1 MIIKTKIVATVGP
14 ASRDVPVLT
23 RLVKAGVDVFRIN
36 FSHGTLDE
44 HEQILKNIRRVS
56 DDLGEP
62 LAVMADL
69 CGPKIRVGKMRNGG
83 AMLAKGAE
91 ITIRRKPVE
100 GTGEQ
105 ISTTFPELIDKVR
118 KGQKIRLDDGKIEL
132 EVVRSASQN
141 AVLCRVVTG
150 GILSSGKGVNLPKT
164 NLSLSALTEKDRA
177 DAKWIA
183 RRDFDYVALSF
194 VQRAADVKALRK
206 ILAGA
211 DSEARIIAK
220 IEKPQAVKN
229 IDAIIA
235 AADGILVARGD
246 MGVEMSLP
254 EVPLVQKR
262 LVRLCAGQGKVCIIA
277 TQMLETMTEN
287 PTPTRA
293 EVSDVANAILDGT
306 DAVMLSGETAVGKYP
321 EKAVRMMG
329 KIAQRTER
337 YLDEVHTDRRMRR
350 HFKWLLTELDDSTPG
365 PKHKHKRHTDRISD
379 DLLAI
384 AKATQALVNS
394 ETVRAVVTFTLTG
407 NTARILSKMRLPVPI
422 LALTPSE
429 RVMQQVCLCYGV
441 HARRTGMFE
450 HTREIL
456 PAAAKEVRRLR
467 WARKG
472 DKIAVVSGRPLRKP
486 GTINTLVV
494 HTL

>member
-1 MIIKTKIVATVGP
+1 MIKTKIVATVGP

-23 RLVKAGVDVFRIN
+23 RLIKAGVDVFRIN
-36 FSHGTLDE
+36 FSHGTLAE
-44 HEQILKNIRRVS
+44 HEQTLKNIRRVS

-69 CGPKIRVGKMRNGG
+69 CGPKIRVGKICGGG
-83 AMLAKGAE
+83 ALLVKGAE
-91 ITIRRKPVE
+91 ITIQRKAVE
-100 GTGEQ
+100 GTAVR
-105 ISTTFPELIDKVR
+105 ISTTLPELIDKVR
-118 KGQKIRLDDGKIEL
+118 KGRKIRLDDGKIEL
-132 EVVRSASQN
+132 EVVRRPRTN
-141 AVLCRVVTG
+141 EVLCRVVIG
-150 GILSSGKGVNLPKT
+150 GILSSGKGVNLPST

-194 VQRAADVKALRK
+194 VQKASDVKALRK
-206 ILAGA
+206 ILAGSG
-211 DSEARIIAK
+211 SEARIIAK
-220 IEKPQAVKN
+220 IEKPQAVRN
-229 IDAIIA
+229 IDAIID

-246 MGVEMSLP
+246 MGVEMNLS

-262 LVRLCAGQGKVCIIA
+262 LARLCAETGKVCIVA
-277 TQMLETMTEN
+277 TQMLETMTEA

-321 EKAVRMMG
+321 EKAVRMMNN
-329 KIAQRTER
+329 IARRTER
-337 YLDEVHTDRRMRR
+337 YINEVRADRHR
-350 HFKWLLTELDDSTPG
+350 LQCGELFSEPNELPSDR
-365 PKHKHKRHTDRISD
+365 KRKHKRAGDRIPD
-379 DLLAI
+379 DLLVVAR
-384 AKATQALVNS
+384 ATCAMVHS
-394 ETVRAVVTFTLTG
+394 ETVRAVVTFTLSG
-407 NTARILSKMRLPVPI
+407 NTARVLSKMRLPVPI

-429 RVMQQVCLCYGV
+429 RVMQQACLCYGV
-441 HARRTGMFE
+441 CARRVKMFE

-456 PAAAKEVRRLR
+456 PVAAREIRRLR

>member
-1 MIIKTKIVATVGP
+1 MIKTKIVATVGP

-23 RLVKAGVDVFRIN
+23 KLVKAGVDVFRIN

-44 HEQILKNIRRVS
+44 HEQLLKNIRRVS
-56 DDLGEP
+56 DDLNEP

-69 CGPKIRVGKMRNGG
+69 CGPKIRVGKVCDGG
-83 AMLAKGAE
+83 ALLEKGAE
-91 ITIRRKPVE
+91 ITIQRKPV
-100 GTGEQ
+100 TGNAKR
-105 ISTTFPELIDKVR
+105 ISTTLPELIDRVR

-132 EVVRSASQN
+132 EVIRSAS
-141 AVLCRVVTG
+141 AGGSKILCRVVTG
-150 GILSSGKGVNLPKT
+150 GVLSSGKGINLPKT
-164 NLSLSALTEKDRA
+164 NLALSALTEKDRA

-183 RRDFDYVALSF
+183 QRDFDYVALSF
-194 VQRAADVKALRK
+194 VQKSADVKALRK
-206 ILAGA
+206 ILVGAG
-211 DSEARIIAK
+211 SEARIVAK

-235 AADGILVARGD
+235 EADGVLVARGD

-262 LVRLCAGQGKVCIIA
+262 LARLCAETGKSCIIA
-277 TQMLETMTEN
+277 TQMLETMTDN

-306 DAVMLSGETAVGKYP
+306 DAVMLSGETAIGKYP
-321 EKAVRMMG
+321 ERAVRMMNS
-329 KIAQRTER
+329 IASRTER
-337 YLDEVHTDRRMRR
+337 YLDEIRTDRRMRR
-350 HFKWLLTELDDSTPG
+350 HFKQALSEVEESGHGRRARRTGDQIP
-365 PKHKHKRHTDRISD
+365 D

-384 AKATQALVNS
+384 ARATHALVNS
-394 ETVRAVVTFTLTG
+394 ETVRAVVTFTLSG

-429 RVMQQVCLCYGV
+429 RVMQQACLSYGV
-441 HARRTGMFE
+441 CARRVKMFE

-456 PAAAKEVRRLR
+456 PVAAREVRRLR

-472 DKIAVVSGRPLRKP
+472 DKIAVVSGRPLRKA

>member
-1 MIIKTKIVATVGP
+1 MMIKTKIVATVGP

-23 RLVKAGVDVFRIN
+23 RLVKAGADVFRIN

-44 HEQILKNIRRVS
+44 HEQLLKNIRRVS
-56 DDLGEP
+56 DELGEP

-69 CGPKIRVGKMRNGG
+69 CGPKIRVGKICGG
-83 AMLAKGAE
+83 GVLLVKGAE
-91 ITIRRKPVE
+91 IIIQRKGVE
-100 GTGEQ
+100 GTAGR
-105 ISTTFPELIDKVR
+105 ISTTLPELIDKVR
-118 KGQKIRLDDGKIEL
+118 KGRKIRLDDGKIEL
-132 EVVRSASQN
+132 EVIRRPRPN
-141 AVLCRVVTG
+141 EVLCRVVTG
-150 GILSSGKGVNLPKT
+150 GVLSSGKGVNLPDT
-164 NLSLSALTEKDRA
+164 NLSLSALTEKDHA

-194 VQRAADVKALRK
+194 VQKAADVKALRK
-206 ILAGA
+206 ILVGAG
-211 DSEARIIAK
+211 SEARIIAK
-220 IEKPQAVKN
+220 IEKPHAVRN
-229 IDAIIA
+229 IDAIID

-262 LVRLCAGQGKVCIIA
+262 LARLCAETGKVCIIA
-277 TQMLETMTEN
+277 TQMLETMTDN

-321 EKAVRMMG
+321 EKAARMMNS
-329 KIAQRTER
+329 IACRTER
-337 YLDEVHTDRRMRR
+337 YLDEVRTDRRLRR
-350 HFKWLLTELDDSTPG
+350 QFKQALSELDESG
-365 PKHKHKRHTDRISD
+365 HGRRRRRAGDRIDD

-384 AKATQALVNS
+384 ARATHTLVNS
-394 ETVRAVVTFTLTG
+394 ETVRAVVTFTLSG
-407 NTARILSKMRLPVPI
+407 NTARVLSKMRLPVPI

-429 RVMQQVCLCYGV
+429 RAMQQACLYYGV
-441 HARRTGMFE
+441 CARRVKMFE

-456 PAAAKEVRRLR
+456 PVAAREVRRLR

-486 GTINTLVV
+486 GTTNTLVV